1 MTVDVQFDASDV
13 NIRLDQ
19 VNDQII
25 KNVKREIGLIGLM
38 IKSRAQR
45 NLLENGSID
54 TGGLWGS
61 VDIDVS
67 KDGMEV
73 RVGTPLKLGAWVEF
87 GGASTPENAGKPHP
101 VSKEGRIQIA
111 EWAQRKLGASEED
124 AKTIA
129 NAIAWKIQ
137 KYGQRPKPWLFPA
150 FESEKPNIQM
160 RIENAII
167 EGLK

>member
-19 VNDQII
+19 VNEQII
-25 KNVKREIGLIGLM
+25 RNVKREIGLIGLM

-61 VDIDVS
+61 VVS
-67 KDGMEV
+67 EVSDEGMTV
-73 RVGTPLKLGAWVEF
+73 TVGTGLKLGAWVEF
-87 GGASTPENAGKPHP
+87 GSGPHG
-101 VSKEGRIQIA
+101 VSKEGQKQIE
-111 EWAQRKLGASEED
+111 EWVNRKLGIGGDEGHSVAQ
-124 AKTIA
+124 
-129 NAIAWKIQ
+129 AIVWKIRNE
-137 KYGQRPKPWLFPA
+137 GQRPKPWLFPA
-150 FESEKPNIQM
+150 FEGEKPNIQM